1 MKKLS
6 FKLTKWRSLFIA
18 YTAILI
24 AISVALKFCSILL
37 GSFSISFTYIP
48 CFIAGMFLGPVSG
61 GLVGLLGD
69 IIGVL
74 AKGATPSPFISIS
87 CALIGIIPGLIFMI
101 KKWHPFIK
109 LAISLVL
116 VLFICTMGLSAY
128 GTWLLVAAGAN
139 GKSFAAYWLIDRLPK
154 QPAILAI
161 NAVIIYLL
169 YYPLKKLIFDRMGN
183 KVATNADIAKSEI
196 TEVATTTNDNI
207 EM

>member
-6 FKLTKWRSLFIA
+6 FKLTKRRSLFIA

-87 CALIGIIPGLIFMI
+87 CALIGIIPGLIF
-101 KKWHPFIK
+101 
-109 LAISLVL
+109 
-116 VLFICTMGLSAY
+116 
-128 GTWLLVAAGAN
+128 LL
-139 GKSFAAYWLIDRLPK
+139 
-154 QPAILAI
+154 
-161 NAVIIYLL
+161 
-169 YYPLKKLIFDRMGN
+169 
-183 KVATNADIAKSEI
+183 
-196 TEVATTTNDNI
+196 
-207 EM
+207 